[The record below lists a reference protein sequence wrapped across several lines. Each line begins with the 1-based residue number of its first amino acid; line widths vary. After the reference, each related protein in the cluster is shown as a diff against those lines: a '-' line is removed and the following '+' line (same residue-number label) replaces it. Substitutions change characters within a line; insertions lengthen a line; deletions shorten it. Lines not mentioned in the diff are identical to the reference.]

1 MARNRFRPA
10 VAFAILFVAY
20 QAPEGLGSRLLGS
33 FAIQAALVL
42 AFLPIAY
49 AVGRWLG
56 RGFDAFALF
65 RHPGW
70 ARNLACAFLLSVA
83 AKGLAVTAGAAAGLY
98 VVDPPATPK
107 AGSALV
113 LAMLSVLGTTFFP
126 SIAEDIVARGFGYRA
141 FPRLPAASFVLLSAG
156 YFVLNHIYRLGKGP
170 LEWTMLFAFGL
181 AYAAALA
188 RTRSL
193 WAALGLHWGWNFAG
207 LLLDSLVNVEPVLPW
222 TGPLVSTVAHL
233 VVLAIV
239 IWVPAWLVAAPR
251 RAEIEPP

>member
-1 MARNRFRPA
+1 MARHRLRPA

-20 QAPEGLGSRLLGS
+20 QAPEGVGSHLLGS
-33 FAIQAALVL
+33 FAVQAVLVL

-56 RGFDAFALF
+56 RGFDAYALF

-83 AKGLAVTAGAAAGLY
+83 AKGVAVAAGTAAGLY
-98 VVDPPATPK
+98 VIGPPATPK

-126 SIAEDIVARGFGYRA
+126 SIAEDIVARGFWYRTS
-141 FPRLPAASFVLLSAG
+141 PKLPAISFVLLSAG

-188 RTRSL
+188 RTGSL

-207 LLLDSLVNVEPVLPW
+207 LFLDSVVNVEPVLPW
-222 TGPLVSTVAHL
+222 TAPLVSTVTHL
-233 VVLAIV
+233 VVLAV
-239 IWVPAWLVAAPR
+239 VVRVPAWLVAAPH
-251 RAEIEPP
+251 RAAPPLR